1 MLEKRSVLS
10 ILFHSLHLLLL
21 HFPER
26 TFHSKGQS
34 LTLTRQSL
42 SFLELQKN
50 TIDVGV
56 KTEWT
61 SKSICRHFESSLIFL
76 AKNVSLGWNV
86 TTKGTLLVESFRV
99 LSVFQ
104 KLPVSF
110 AL

>member
-1 MLEKRSVLS
+1 M
-10 ILFHSLHLLLL
+10 I
-21 HFPER
+21 
-26 TFHSKGQS
+26 
-34 LTLTRQSL
+34 
-42 SFLELQKN
+42 FLELQKN

-56 KTEWT
+56 KTDLT
-61 SKSICRHFESSLIFL
+61 SKSICRYFESFLIFL

-99 LSVFQ
+99 VSVFQ